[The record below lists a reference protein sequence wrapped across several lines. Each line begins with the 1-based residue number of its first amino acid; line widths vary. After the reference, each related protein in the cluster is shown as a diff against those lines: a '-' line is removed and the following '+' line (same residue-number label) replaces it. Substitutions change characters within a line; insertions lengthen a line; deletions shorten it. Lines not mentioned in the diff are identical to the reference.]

1 MGDQVRQRTYT
12 HADLRRYRGK
22 MRRCLSTLGLMLD
35 SGQFEGDELLTGVEL
50 EINLIDDAGRASLK
64 NAEVLAYLA
73 ESDAYNEVSVQPELG
88 QYNLEL
94 NLAPRSIANGGFGA
108 YEQDLRHMLHEVDE
122 RARKTGSTLVLVG
135 TLPTLRHADATEE
148 SLSVNLRYRMLNDS
162 IINARGDDI
171 ELDIRGA
178 ERLRVYTD
186 SIAPEAANT
195 SVQFHIQVGPE
206 SFAAYYNAAQ
216 VLAGAQLVVGANAP
230 YLFDTQLWAET
241 RIALFE
247 QATDTRSRELKAQ
260 GVRPRV
266 WFGERWA
273 RSVLDLFEENSRYF
287 PPLLPESHAEDP
299 FEVWRSG
306 GVPKLP
312 ELRLHNG
319 TVYRW
324 NRPVYDVGANGRP
337 HLRVENRVLPAGPTV
352 VDVLANMAFYM
363 GAVRMLAES
372 DHPVWTRMPFGVA
385 EQNLQAA
392 ARDGIHARQW
402 WPGIGEV
409 DGVRLVDEV
418 LLPLAYEGLDRFG
431 VDPGERDRLL
441 GVIEA
446 RCRSRVNGASW
457 QVASVG
463 HFEET
468 RGRTEALREMLKL
481 YARNAA
487 SGAAVHE
494 WGPAK

>member
-22 MRRCLSTLGLMLD
+22 LRRCLSTLGLMLD
-35 SGQFEGDELLTGVEL
+35 SGRFDDGEMLTGVEL
-50 EINLIDDAGRASLK
+50 EINLVDDTGRASLK

-73 ESDAYNEVSVQPELG
+73 ESDAYDEVPVQPELG

-94 NLAPRSIANGGFGA
+94 NMAPRSISGNGFAG
-108 YEQDLRHMLHEVDE
+108 YEKDLRHMLQEVDE
-122 RARKTGSTLVLVG
+122 RARKTGSTLVLIG
-135 TLPTLRHADATEE
+135 TLPTLRHADATED
-148 SLSVNLRYRMLNDS
+148 SLSVNLRYRLLNDS
-162 IINARGDDI
+162 ILNARGDDI
-171 ELDIRGA
+171 ELDIRGV

-195 SVQFHIQVGPE
+195 SVQFHLQVAPDE
-206 SFAAYYNAAQ
+206 FASYYNAAQ
-216 VLAGAQLVVGANAP
+216 ALAGAQLVVGANAP
-230 YLFDTQLWAET
+230 FLFDTQLWAET

-247 QATDTRSRELKAQ
+247 QATDTRNRELKAQ

-287 PPLLPESHAEDP
+287 PPLLPENHAEDP
-299 FEVWRSG
+299 LDVWREG

-352 VDVLANMAFYM
+352 IDVFANMAFYY
-363 GAVRMLAES
+363 GVVRSLAES
-372 DHPVWTRMPFGVA
+372 DRPVWTRMPFGVA
-385 EQNLQAA
+385 EQNLRSA
-392 ARDGIHARQW
+392 ARNGIDAYQW
-402 WPGIGEV
+402 WPGIGEIE
-409 DGVRLVDEV
+409 GIRLVRDV
-418 LLPLAYEGLDRFG
+418 LLPMAYDGLDAFG
-431 VDPGERDRLL
+431 VDPADRDRLL

-446 RCRSRVNGASW
+446 RCHHRMNGAAW
-457 QVASVG
+457 QVATVRR
-463 HFEET
+463 FEET
-468 RGRTEALREMLKL
+468 RSRTEALREMLKQ
-481 YARNAA
+481 YQRNATSHA
-487 SGAAVHE
+487 PVHE
-494 WGPAK
+494 WEAA